1 LESRD
6 TGGAPPGVGGGA
18 GGDRPRVGAPRPPPD
33 HPEWDTVVWLDMG
46 TVPATPDCNAFYAE
60 LETWIFGNYTGSYA
74 TVRPEWSKAWAVAPS
89 GAWTDTAALT
99 GRIPA
104 SLRAGQPSG
113 DNWDTAR
120 ATLNAADPHRV
131 FSNAFLDVLL
141 P

>member
-1 LESRD
+1 VA
-6 TGGAPPGVGGGA
+6 GAVSPQLSA
-18 GGDRPRVGAPRPPPD
+18 ARPRPD

-46 TVPATPDCNAFYAE
+46 TIPGTPDANAFYAE
-60 LETWIFGNYTGSYA
+60 MESWIVGNYTGSYA
-74 TVRPEWSKAWAVAPS
+74 TVRPEWSKAWAATAS
-89 GAWTDTAALT
+89 GAWTDNAALT

-104 SLRAGQPSG
+104 SLRAGQPAG

-120 ATLNAADPHRV
+120 ATLNAADPDRV